1 MHRAIHDSLD
11 IRGYFYWTL
20 MDNFEWSEGYQ
31 MKFGLYEVDFTTQER
46 TLREG
51 SKTFR
56 DMVKKPG
63 VDERGY
69 IVAVGDTVPDLELE
83 YTTGEKI
90 TLSDLRGQV
99 VVLQFT
105 ASWCSVCRQEMPHLE
120 KEVWQR
126 YKDEGL
132 VLIGID
138 RDEPLDVVQKFI

>member
-1 MHRAIHDSLD
+1 
-11 IRGYFYWTL
+11 

-46 TLREG
+46 ILREG

-105 ASWCSVCRQEMPHLE
+105 ASWCSVCRQEMPTWKRKSGSAIRMKGWCSLALTGMNP
-120 KEVWQR
+120 WQ
-126 YKDEGL
+126 
-132 VLIGID
+132 
-138 RDEPLDVVQKFI
+138 